1 MKSIFIGAGG
11 LRSGWRFLLF
21 LLGTLTLQ
29 GVVQWIVISVFR
41 YQPAKGWT
49 SSDLLLS
56 EAIAVFVVWLTTFL
70 TARIEKTSVAAY
82 GLPRPG
88 AFRTQWIEGL
98 LWGALAP
105 ALAMAMIVAA
115 GAARIDGFALQGS
128 ALAKA
133 AIVWFLIMILLGL
146 NEELLFRGYPQH
158 VLARGMGFWPAAV
171 LMSVLFGAL
180 HFFLKPMENWV
191 DATMVGLLG
200 LFVCLTLKRT
210 GNLRFAIG
218 FHTGFD
224 YVALNVLGAPN
235 TGNEG
240 KPVADHFLDT
250 HFTGAAWITGGPRGI
265 EASAFMFVVIAVL
278 FAAAL
283 LRWRGKPVE
292 RRPPSAAEA

>member
-115 GAARIDGFALQGS
+115 GAARIDGFALQ
-128 ALAKA
+128 
-133 AIVWFLIMILLGL
+133 
-146 NEELLFRGYPQH
+146 
-158 VLARGMGFWPAAV
+158 
-171 LMSVLFGAL
+171 
-180 HFFLKPMENWV
+180 
-191 DATMVGLLG
+191 
-200 LFVCLTLKRT
+200 
-210 GNLRFAIG
+210 
-218 FHTGFD
+218 
-224 YVALNVLGAPN
+224 VLGAPN

>member
-1 MKSIFIGAGG
+1 MKSIFIGTNG

-21 LLGTLTLQ
+21 LVGTLMLQ
-29 GVVQWIVISVFR
+29 GVVEWIVITLFH
-41 YQPAKGWT
+41 YQPARGWT
-49 SSDLLLS
+49 SSDMLLS
-56 EAIAVFVVWLTTFL
+56 EAIGFFVVWLTTFL
-70 TARIEKTSVAAY
+70 TARIEKTSVATY

-88 AFRTQWIEGL
+88 AFRAQWAEGL

-115 GAARIDGFALQGS
+115 GAARIDGFALHGS
-128 ALAKA
+128 ALAKSA
-133 AIVWFLIMILLGL
+133 LVWFLVMIFLGL

-158 VLARGMGFWPAAV
+158 VLARGMGFWPAAI

-200 LFVCLTLKRT
+200 LFLCLTLQRT

-235 TGNEG
+235 TGNDG
-240 KPVADHFLDT
+240 KPIADHFLDT
-250 HFTGAAWITGGPRGI
+250 HFTGADWITGGPRGI
-265 EASAFMFVVIAVL
+265 EASAFMFVVIAAL

-283 LRWRGKPVE
+283 LRWRRTP
-292 RRPPSAAEA
+292 RTAPPAQQQ